1 MKGVGQRR
9 GNTIPVSKSNSIH
22 STRPIQFSH
31 KSSNPLKTQNMAS
44 SSQGG
49 FDLTREA
56 QNDGGYDSTNED
68 DEDTVASKRARHDL
82 AGGAKYDKK
91 GKAKAHKR
99 EAHEEASF
107 EVGRGM
113 RSKLLTMNAYDRH
126 KSLINSYQLYFPG
139 ATATLARDRSN
150 DKRDIDVIRE
160 HHKLLWTEDD
170 DEQSWE
176 VQLARRYHDKLF
188 KEYVIIDLSRYKENQ
203 FGMRWRVE
211 AEVVAG
217 KGQFVCANVK
227 KLRTWEVNF
236 GYVEHNIKKNALIK
250 CRLCP
255 DCSYKLNYHHK
266 KKELTKK
273 RKKNKKKKKRKKRS
287 RSSSSSS
294 ESDSSDDDSRRR
306 KRKKEDHAN
315 DAEEKEKELSQQ
327 EKDVWTKPQEK
338 EDEKTREDEFD
349 DFMDDL
355 FL

>member
-1 MKGVGQRR
+1 
-9 GNTIPVSKSNSIH
+9 
-22 STRPIQFSH
+22 
-31 KSSNPLKTQNMAS
+31 MAS
-44 SSQGG
+44 SSRGG

-56 QNDGGYDSTNED
+56 QHDGGYDSTNED
-68 DEDTVASKRARHDL
+68 DEDAVASKRARQDL
-82 AGGAKYDKK
+82 AGRSKYDKK
-91 GKAKAHKR
+91 GRAKVHKR
-99 EAHEEASF
+99 DAHEEASF

-139 ATATLARDRSN
+139 ATATLARDSSN

-160 HHKLLWTEDD
+160 HHRLLWTEDD

-176 VQLARRYHDKLF
+176 VQLAKRYHDKLF

-203 FGMRWRVE
+203 FGMRWRIE
-211 AEVVAG
+211 AEVVTG
-217 KGQFVCANVK
+217 KGQFVCANKKCSSVK

-236 GYVEHNIKKNALIK
+236 GYVEQNIKKNALIK
-250 CRLCP
+250 CRLCH

-273 RKKNKKKKKRKKRS
+273 KKKSKRKKKRRKRS

-294 ESDSSDDDSRRR
+294 DSDSDDESRKRRR
-306 KRKKEDHAN
+306 KKEEHLKASEEEKKKE
-315 DAEEKEKELSQQ
+315 ELSKQ
-327 EKDVWTKPQEK
+327 EKDVWSKPQEK
-338 EDEKTREDEFD
+338 EEEKTREDEFD
-349 DFMDDL
+349 DFLDDL

>member
-1 MKGVGQRR
+1 
-9 GNTIPVSKSNSIH
+9 
-22 STRPIQFSH
+22 
-31 KSSNPLKTQNMAS
+31 
-44 SSQGG
+44 
-49 FDLTREA
+49 
-56 QNDGGYDSTNED
+56 
-68 DEDTVASKRARHDL
+68 
-82 AGGAKYDKK
+82 
-91 GKAKAHKR
+91 
-99 EAHEEASF
+99 
-107 EVGRGM
+107 
-113 RSKLLTMNAYDRH
+113 
-126 KSLINSYQLYFPG
+126 
-139 ATATLARDRSN
+139 
-150 DKRDIDVIRE
+150 
-160 HHKLLWTEDD
+160 
-170 DEQSWE
+170 
-176 VQLARRYHDKLF
+176 
-188 KEYVIIDLSRYKENQ
+188 
-203 FGMRWRVE
+203 MRWRVE

-217 KGQFVCANVK
+217 KGQFVCANKKCASVK

-294 ESDSSDDDSRRR
+294 ESDSSDDDTRRR

-315 DAEEKEKELSQQ
+315 DAEEKEKELSKQ

-349 DFMDDL
+349 DFLDDL